1 MNKDTHPID
10 LFIVVMLDM
19 INGLC
24 WIINEL
30 AGFHTSDAKDATP
43 VVQPGIINGIISA
56 QIEDYVM
63 SLTVKELRAY
73 TGRTNSR
80 LSKSDLQA
88 LALA

>member
-30 AGFHTSDAKDATP
+30 AGFHVANAKDTTP
-43 VVQPGIINGIISA
+43 VVQPGILNGILSA
-56 QIEDYVM
+56 HIEDYVM
-63 SLTVKELRAY
+63 SLTVKQLRAY

-80 LSKSDLQA
+80 LSKADLQA
-88 LALA
+88 IALA